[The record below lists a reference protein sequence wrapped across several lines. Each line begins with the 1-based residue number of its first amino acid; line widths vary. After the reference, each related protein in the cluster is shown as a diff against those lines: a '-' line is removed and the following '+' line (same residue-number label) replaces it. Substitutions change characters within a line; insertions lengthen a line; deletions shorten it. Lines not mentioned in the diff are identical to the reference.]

1 MLLLKEKEYCKNLR
15 SSFKLSN
22 FVVAVENKSH
32 RDHFKQGNRKHT
44 LLIAF

>member
-15 SSFKLSN
+15 SSFELSD

-32 RDHFKQGNRKHT
+32 REAILNKGIGNTHF
-44 LLIAF
+44 